1 MTANGEANGDSTIEP
16 LEVELDE
23 SDIPGAVLS
32 PPFEGHTVPELKWW
46 LLCRGI
52 RPAVS
57 MKKAQLIARYVVLQA
72 LPVHRFACLRK
83 LKSTFERFCAG
94 FTKLCLTA

>member
-1 MTANGEANGDSTIEP
+1 MTANGEANGDSTIEA

-23 SDIPGAVLS
+23 SDIPCAVLS

-52 RPAVS
+52 RPSAIRDR
-57 MKKAQLIARYVVLQA
+57 MLAAYAAR
-72 LPVHRFACLRK
+72 PRMR
-83 LKSTFERFCAG
+83 
-94 FTKLCLTA
+94 